1 MFSAGLWTCE
11 HQAVIF
17 WAKFPLSYAKVRRWR
32 PVKGDK
38 QVNHITAPSQT
49 TPPPA
54 PPHPSEEFDLTRWDG
69 KHCVT
74 PARGT
79 AKQSTIWFNAYIWT
93 NLFSALFKISTF
105 KIIMCCVDERAG
117 GFALEEGTREDIV
130 KEERKRT
137 KLKRLSRGVWV
148 GDWVRWLKRRYTW

>member
-1 MFSAGLWTCE
+1 MWTSSG
-11 HQAVIF
+11 HFLGKISTQLRQSKAV
-17 WAKFPLSYAKVRRWR
+17 KTGERRQTGESYHCTL
-32 PVKGDK
+32 PD
-38 QVNHITAPSQT
+38 H
-49 TPPPA
+49 PPA